1 MPMKRVAVVVSV
13 LLMALVTA
21 IAVRVALPDDLPPVV
36 VVHWSNSHPMR
47 EDLLPKMAEEFNAG
61 GHTTPSGHP
70 IEVVLVLCDS
80 FAQVE
85 DLVSRVD
92 SGGPAR
98 QRCEDDAGAPAPEP
112 TVVTPQSDDWLVYAN
127 HQAGRTVVDL
137 GATEDIAETWLG
149 IVTYR
154 DIATCLGWQ
163 DAQVGYEELLTVLER
178 GWGDRGVRQCR
189 VGLSAEDRVHQ
200 PGHVHDRE
208 ERTRLVVCE
217 RGGQEA
223 R

>member
-1 MPMKRVAVVVSV
+1 MKRVAVVVSV

-85 DLVSRVD
+85 DLVSRVV

-137 GATEDIAETWLG
+137 AATDDIAETWLG

-154 DIATCLGWQ
+154 DIADVPWLAGCSGWLRGAPHRSRAWLG
-163 DAQVGYEELLTVLER
+163 R
-178 GWGDRGVRQCR
+178 PRVRQCR

-208 ERTRLVVCE
+208 ERTRLVVCK